1 MMPTISYLGWYVLT
15 HGYALHPAPAY
26 IAWCFG
32 TGMFRA
38 TAEACARQRE
48 RSVFM

>member
-1 MMPTISYLGWYVLT
+1 MPSYLGWYVLT
-15 HGYALHPAPAY
+15 NGYALQPSPAY

-38 TAEACARQRE
+38 TAEAMAQRPLFSGE
-48 RSVFM
+48 ATP